1 MVIILDSFGP
11 SDELGAEL
19 PEAAETRASLNFVDR
34 TTGMSDIFWYI
45 FYRSGFTQDLWW
57 FDQVETLDR
66 CSDVWYCIF
75 KLDC

>member
-34 TTGMSDIFWYI
+34 TNGMSDIFW
-45 FYRSGFTQDLWW
+45 
-57 FDQVETLDR
+57 
-66 CSDVWYCIF
+66 CIF
-75 KLDC
+75 HHAEFHAGSVVVRPGGDTRPMFRSVVSYS